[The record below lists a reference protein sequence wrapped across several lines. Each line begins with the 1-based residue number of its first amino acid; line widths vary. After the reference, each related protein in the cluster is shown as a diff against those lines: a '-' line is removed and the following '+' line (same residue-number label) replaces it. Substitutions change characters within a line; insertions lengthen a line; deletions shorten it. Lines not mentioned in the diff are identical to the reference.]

1 MYASKRMSLAFGVG
15 GTLPNSESALRMF
28 GRTFRWVAWSVRR
41 QLKIWRDERELY
53 KLPDYLL
60 KDIGISRCEIDYVVR
75 NGR

>member
-15 GTLPNSESALRMF
+15 STLPNSESALLML
-28 GRTFRWVAWSVRR
+28 GRAFRWVAWSVRS
-41 QLKIWRDERELY
+41 QLKIWRDERELH
-53 KLPDYLL
+53 KLPDCLL